1 MLVSVALVMSGI
13 FGFVVYKV
21 AQARRMKVKVGPE
34 QLIGLTGTAVSRLA
48 PVGEIRVE
56 GQIWKAE
63 TISGTVNEGES
74 VEIVSRE
81 GLILRVKPKQPDVK
95 V

>member
-1 MLVSVALVMSGI
+1 
-13 FGFVVYKV
+13 
-21 AQARRMKVKVGPE
+21 MKVKVGPE